1 MKASKA
7 VDTGRRGRGAV
18 RSAAGRPGGRPGW
31 PSRMRRGKP
40 MARLV
45 PAGPGDRAGV
55 ADAIRELRGL
65 DDGLRLG
72 GLDWK
77 ELRDEGRR

>member
-1 MKASKA
+1 MLKVGAFEAKTHLSRLLA
-7 VDTGRRGRGAV
+7 RVARGEEV
-18 RSAAGRPGGRPGW
+18 LITK
-31 PSRMRRGKP
+31 RGKP

-45 PAGPGDRAGV
+45 PADQDTRVGV
-55 ADAIRELRGL
+55 AEAVRELRLL
-65 DDGLRLG
+65 DDGLRLR

>member
-1 MKASKA
+1 MLKVGSFEAKTHLSSLLA
-7 VDTGRRGRGAV
+7 RVARGEEV
-18 RSAAGRPGGRPGW
+18 LITK
-31 PSRMRRGKP
+31 RGKP

-45 PAGPGDRAGV
+45 PAGRADRAEV
-55 ADAIRELRGL
+55 AEAIRELRSL
-65 DDGLRLG
+65 DDGLRLA

>member
-1 MKASKA
+1 MLKVGAFEAKTHLSRLLA
-7 VDTGRRGRGAV
+7 RVARGEEV
-18 RSAAGRPGGRPGW
+18 LITK
-31 PSRMRRGKP
+31 RGKP

-45 PAGPGDRAGV
+45 PADQDTRAGV
-55 ADAIRELRGL
+55 AEAVRELRAL
-65 DDGLRLG
+65 DDGLRLR

>member
-1 MKASKA
+1 MLKVGAFEAKTHLSRLLA
-7 VDTGRRGRGAV
+7 RVARGEEV
-18 RSAAGRPGGRPGW
+18 LITK
-31 PSRMRRGKP
+31 RGKP

-45 PAGPGDRAGV
+45 PADRDTRVGV
-55 ADAIRELRGL
+55 AEAVRELRLL
-65 DDGLRLG
+65 DDGLRLR